1 MFLSM
6 RLPGMCTLPS
16 ARTFAGRTVL
26 RLRPIGCTKAKDLIV
41 PGFWMAASL
50 RNRSRNF
57 LPLPIAR
64 PPNVE
69 STGKLVELTYTAAFL
84 AGMISFLSP
93 CVLPLVPGF
102 VGTMTGLSAEQL
114 QEDSTWHWRTIL
126 LNAVLFVLGFSVLFI
141 SLGASAG
148 VVGRF
153 LSAHREWLNRIAGA
167 GIVFFG
173 LVLLGWLPI
182 RFLHRDIRFQREI
195 RQSKFRSFLLWLA
208 FAFCWTPCAGPALV
222 AMLMMAATQ
231 NSVWRGTSLLAVYS
245 AGFGIPFIFVALSLS
260 RFLTVFQRLR
270 RHLLWVERFAGAML
284 VSVGVLLFFDKLAD
298 LAFYLSR
305 FNRLVW

>member
-1 MFLSM
+1 
-6 RLPGMCTLPS
+6 
-16 ARTFAGRTVL
+16 
-26 RLRPIGCTKAKDLIV
+26 
-41 PGFWMAASL
+41 
-50 RNRSRNF
+50 
-57 LPLPIAR
+57 
-64 PPNVE
+64 
-69 STGKLVELTYTAAFL
+69 VELTYTTAFL
-84 AGMISFLSP
+84 AGMVSFLSP

-114 QEDSTWHWRTIL
+114 QKDSTWHWRTIF

-148 VVGRF
+148 TVGRF

-167 GIVFFG
+167 GIMFFG

-195 RQSKFRSFLLWLA
+195 RQGKSRSFLLGLA
-208 FAFCWTPCAGPALV
+208 FAFGWTPCAGPVLA
-222 AMLMMAATQ
+222 AMLMMAATRESAWQ
-231 NSVWRGTSLLAVYS
+231 GTMLLAVYS
-245 AGFGIPFIFVALSLS
+245 VGFGLPFVFVALSLS
-260 RFLTVFQRLR
+260 SFLTFFQRLR

-298 LAFYLSR
+298 LAFYLTRFSR
-305 FNRLVW
+305 LAW

>member
-1 MFLSM
+1 M
-6 RLPGMCTLPS
+6 
-16 ARTFAGRTVL
+16 
-26 RLRPIGCTKAKDLIV
+26 
-41 PGFWMAASL
+41 
-50 RNRSRNF
+50 
-57 LPLPIAR
+57 
-64 PPNVE
+64 
-69 STGKLVELTYTAAFL
+69 ELTYTTAFL

-114 QEDSTWHWRTIL
+114 QEDGAWHWRTIL
-126 LNAVLFVLGFSVLFI
+126 FNALLFVLGFSVLFI

-148 VVGRF
+148 AVGRF
-153 LSAHREWLNRIAGA
+153 LSAHRDWLNRVAGA

-195 RQSKFRSFLLWLA
+195 RQGKFRSFLLGLA
-208 FAFCWTPCAGPALV
+208 FAFGWTPCAGPALV

-305 FNRLVW
+305 FKRLTW

>member
-1 MFLSM
+1 MFLTM
-6 RLPGMCTLPS
+6 RLPGMCTLLL
-16 ARTFAGRTVL
+16 ALTFAGRTVL
-26 RLRPIGCTKAKDLIV
+26 LLQPNGCSRGKDLI
-41 PGFWMAASL
+41 GHTFWMATSL

-57 LPLPIAR
+57 WPLPAAR

-69 STGKLVELTYTAAFL
+69 STEKLVELTYTAAFL

-126 LNAVLFVLGFSVLFI
+126 LNAVLFALGFSVLFI

-153 LSAHREWLNRIAGA
+153 LSAHREWLNRVAGA

-182 RFLHRDIRFQREI
+182 PFLHRDIRFQREI
-195 RQSKFRSFLLWLA
+195 RQGKFRSFLLGLA
-208 FAFCWTPCAGPALV
+208 FAFGWTPCAGPAL
-222 AMLMMAATQ
+222 AATRQ
-231 NSVWRGTSLLAVYS
+231 SVLQGTGLLAVYS
-245 AGFGIPFIFVALSLS
+245 LGFGIPFIFVALSLT
-260 RFLTVFQRLR
+260 RFLTFFHRFR
-270 RHLLWVERFAGAML
+270 RHLLWVEVFAGGCSIPWIGLEERAAL
-284 VSVGVLLFFDKLAD
+284 ALDSRIPDHGRWLPCECVSM
-298 LAFYLSR
+298 R
-305 FNRLVW
+305 